1 MPQILAVIR
10 LHDVPFV
17 CMYLLTIL
25 NDKRFAAFPYSRVVY
40 SIFPTTDRSYRG
52 SIVGKVTFPVGSTG
66 SVKFAVGNTG
76 TVTFPVG
83 KTGNDTFRV
92 VVDKTGTS
100 VVMLGNSVGN
110 GGGLPP
116 KSQG

>member
-52 SIVGKVTFPVGSTG
+52 SIVGKVTFPVG
-66 SVKFAVGNTG
+66 
-76 TVTFPVG
+76 